1 MSGGAILPHIRAR
14 YLLLCPSAALIVVFS
29 ESVRASATKQ
39 AAENGHRL
47 PLEDNSILISIASLF
62 LGY

>member
-14 YLLLCPSAALIVVFS
+14 YLLCPSAALIVVFS